1 MALRHA
7 WMAYLGAILGAE
19 LLLVVAPAGTALI
32 DAAVL
37 VLCLSQFGWAQR
49 SPLAIGDPSVR
60 VLPAIALPALLRL
73 LSMTMPVPE
82 LPRTVWLI
90 LAGAPLLLA
99 VLAAS
104 RLATMDVR
112 ELSLARISTDWQSVA
127 IASSGIPIGL
137 AVAAAAPNDPGLA
150 INTPIAAAVAGFAL
164 AACAAVPE
172 ELIFRGV
179 LQPLLRDVAGRYGL
193 ALTAVMFAATYIGT
207 RSALAVGMMLLVGLV
222 YGWEVQRSR
231 SLWSPIAGH
240 VLLVLSAT
248 MLSPLLQGS

>member
-7 WMAYLGAILGAE
+7 WMAYVGAILGAE
-19 LLLVVAPAGTALI
+19 LLLLVAPAGTALI
-32 DAAVL
+32 DASVL

-49 SPLAIGDPSVR
+49 SPLAIGDPTVR

-82 LPRTVWLI
+82 LPRTAWLI

-99 VLAAS
+99 VLAAG

-112 ELSLARISTDWQSVA
+112 ELSLARISTDWRSLA
-127 IASSGIPIGL
+127 IAASGIPIGL
-137 AVAAAAPNDPGLA
+137 ALAAVAPNDPALA
-150 INTPIAAAVAGFAL
+150 IDTPIAAAAAGFAL
-164 AACAAVPE
+164 AACAALPE

-179 LQPLLRDVAGRYGL
+179 LQPLLREVSGRFGVPV
-193 ALTAVMFAATYIGT
+193 TAVMFAATYVGT
-207 RSALAVGMMLLVGLV
+207 RSPQVIGIMLLVGLV
-222 YGWEVQRSR
+222 YGWEVQRTR